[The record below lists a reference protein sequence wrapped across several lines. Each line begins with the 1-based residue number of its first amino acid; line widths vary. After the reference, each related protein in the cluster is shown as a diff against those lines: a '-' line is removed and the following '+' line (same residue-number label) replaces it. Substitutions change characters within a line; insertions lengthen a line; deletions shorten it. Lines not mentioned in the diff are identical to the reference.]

1 MELHLKVDIAS
12 DFGFR
17 ESLTIDSSELHETLI
32 KLKDR
37 HDCGRFVIHYD
48 YMYDDETEQVSV
60 TVYDS
65 YIE

>member
-17 ESLTIDSSELHETLI
+17 ESLTIDSSEIHDTLM

-37 HDCGRFVIHYD
+37 HDCGEFVVHYD
-48 YMYDDETEQVSV
+48 YMYDDEPDQVLV
-60 TVYDS
+60 TVYDY